1 MLALE
6 YTHSAHQVMVY
17 LDVTLA
23 PEFPEFMI
31 LPLFMILSVVFAA
44 LASAASARYTVEC
57 KSPQES
63 CARVSL

>member
-1 MLALE
+1 MPLDDSWVLALE
-6 YTHSAHQVMVY
+6 YTHSAHQVMVC

-44 LASAASARYTVEC
+44 LASAASARAT
-57 KSPQES
+57 
-63 CARVSL
+63 L